1 MGMSCYNK
9 IVKSDFAVFASNLQ
23 ISSDFLGGFEKKA

>member
-9 IVKSDFAVFASNLQ
+9 IVKSDFASNLQ
-23 ISSDFLGGFEKKA
+23 ISCDFLGDFEKKT